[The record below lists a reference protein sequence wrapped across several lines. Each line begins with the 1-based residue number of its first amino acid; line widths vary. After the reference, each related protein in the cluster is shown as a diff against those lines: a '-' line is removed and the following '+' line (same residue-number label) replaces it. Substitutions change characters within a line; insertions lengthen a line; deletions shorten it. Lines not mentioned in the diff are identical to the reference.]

1 MIKKILIWTFA
12 FLFTVAIAYFQRVTG
27 PTYPLTGNVNYN
39 QNEISYK
46 FLRSE
51 NTGTDL
57 QIQIDFPDTAI
68 NAEVIWKR
76 YKSNDSWTREQMLRN
91 KNGFNAALSSQPP
104 AGKLEYYVEIRIDE
118 NVIRLPEKENV
129 VGRYKGKVPL
139 TILILH
145 VIAMFG
151 AMLFSTRTGLEF
163 FKKEPKLKKLTWITI
178 GLLAVGGLILG
189 PIVQKYAFDAYW
201 TGWPFGHDLTDNK
214 TAVALIGWIVALTM
228 YKRSKYPKRWALAAA
243 IILLAVYLIPHSVLG
258 SEIDYTKQDNKK
270 TISKEITKEQIPQ
283 KL

>member
-57 QIQIDFPDTAI
+57 QIQIDFPDIAI

-104 AGKLEYYVEIRIDE
+104 AGKLEYYVEIRIDD
-118 NVIRLPEKENV
+118 NVLRLPEKENV
-129 VGRYKGKVPL
+129 VARYKGKVPL

-258 SEIDYTKQDNKK
+258 SEIDYTKRDNKK

>member
-91 KNGFNAALSSQPP
+91 KNGFNTALSSQPP

-129 VGRYKGKVPL
+129 VARYKGKVPL